1 MLKSYLRGGFNMI
14 FNLSQEVQNLHQNG
28 HGADGVKRATLHR
41 NDGAIYVLL
50 AMDAGSH
57 MREHQAKAWVS
68 VQCLEGEVLFPVENQ
83 ENILHPGEMLL
94 LEPGQRHSLS
104 AKVQSALLLIL
115 VKSDSDE

>member
-1 MLKSYLRGGFNMI
+1 MMV
-14 FNLSQEVQNLHQNG
+14 FNLQQEVQDLHQNG

-57 MREHQAKAWVS
+57 MREHQAKAWAS
-68 VQCLEGEVLFPVENQ
+68 VQCLEGEILLTLENQ
-83 ENILHPGEMLL
+83 EYLLHPSQILMM
-94 LEPGQRHSLS
+94 EPGQRHSLS
-104 AKVQSALLLIL
+104 AKIKSALLLTL